1 MAKMIFFLAHTKKK
15 QHSPKNIK
23 MIYPKTSKNAKRD
36 ERRRE
41 KNKSAHLRITPRM
54 KKKYKKYT
62 IKKNRKSNSVKEQ
75 TCKVTPTRNSAKRV
89 SRFQSKAAVKI
100 QAVVRGR
107 LARLFFRK
115 IRLKDIRYKL
125 FTHATLTHAFKVGG
139 LAQRLE
145 TFYNFVS
152 NPHFKSVASVSTTA
166 FHSRRRYNT
175 VLNILKTENAA
186 TEKRIYSSRVE
197 LDTETLIKFY
207 AAKHQI
213 YDMEVTMRKCKVCLE
228 QCPARAYSIPLLRR
242 QIATDI
248 EPYPYFGM

>member
-1 MAKMIFFLAHTKKK
+1 
-15 QHSPKNIK
+15 

-41 KNKSAHLRITPRM
+41 KNKSARLRITPRM

-75 TCKVTPTRNSAKRV
+75 TCNVTPTRNSAKRV

-115 IRLKDIRYKL
+115 IRLKDLRYKL
-125 FTHATLTHAFKVGG
+125 FTRATLTHAFKVGG

-152 NPHFKSVASVSTTA
+152 NPHFNSVATSSVFNSTV
-166 FHSRRRYNT
+166 RRYNT
-175 VLNILKTENAA
+175 VLNIFKTENAD

-213 YDMEVTMRKCKVCLE
+213 YDMEVTMRKCKVRLPPPDEVE
-228 QCPARAYSIPLLRR
+228 QARAYSIPLLRR
-242 QIATDI
+242 QVATDI